1 MHSKEICSKCS
12 VLPLNLTNN
21 LIPGSIMRFQIST
34 LIFDMDG
41 VITDTMPYHFCA
53 WESVF
58 AAEGIKV
65 THEDI
70 YKREGQ
76 KGIDSVREL
85 FKEKKML
92 YTETIGSKL
101 LYEKEKLFKQIFK
114 RKFIPGSRMF
124 IKKSHRQGFKLALVT
139 GTSRHEAQKLLP
151 RDLWDCFDVTVC
163 GSDVQNGK
171 PHPEPYLKA
180 IAKLK
185 VSPKQAV
192 VFENAPF
199 GIRSAKAAGLS
210 CLALE
215 TSLPAS
221 YLKNADAVFSSFK
234 EIESKVKFI
243 KI

>member
-1 MHSKEICSKCS
+1 MK
-12 VLPLNLTNN
+12 
-21 LIPGSIMRFQIST
+21 FQVST

-41 VITDTMPYHFCA
+41 VITDTMPYHFRA
-53 WESVF
+53 WKAIF
-58 AAEGIKV
+58 ASEGVKAS
-65 THEDI
+65 HEDI

-85 FKEKKML
+85 FSEKGKF
-92 YTETIGSKL
+92 YTDATGHRL
-101 LYEKEKLFKQIFK
+101 LEEKEKLFKRIFK
-114 RKFIPGSRMF
+114 RKFIAGSRMF
-124 IKKSHRQGFKLALVT
+124 IKGFHAQGFKLALVT

-151 RDLWDCFDVTVC
+151 KELWDCFDVTVC

-180 IAKLK
+180 LTKLNVK
-185 VSPKQAV
+185 PQEAI

-199 GIRSAKAAGLS
+199 GIRSAKAAGLA

-215 TSLPAS
+215 TSLPSS
-221 YLKNADAVFSSFK
+221 YLTGADAVFASFK
-234 EIESKVKFI
+234 EIEKKVRFF